1 MKKIL
6 VCLLAIAIMA
16 TTCVVFAEEPDAE
29 AVPLYFPCMVTGNKV
44 RERAEANT
52 DCKVICLHNKGD
64 IVNVV
69 DLDPE
74 AEWWELDNGHF
85 MFAEYLEL
93 MCSNDSPYA
102 TDVEET
108 EDFLVQD
115 EDVPEVVSD
124 DASAP
129 RVFNFAWM
137 HPAGMSKQNAVA
149 QMHNCVLLVTR
160 EKYIEC
166 YQNDL
171 MVMRIDLTQAFPV
184 AKFCATPSDGEPF
197 EIKYIYEIADLIM
210 RYSTDDSYFVV
221 ID

>member
-6 VCLLAIAIMA
+6 VFLLAIAIMA
-16 TTCVVFAEEPDAE
+16 TTCVAFAEEPDAE
-29 AVPLYFPCMVTGNKV
+29 TVPLYYACMVTGNKV

-69 DLDPE
+69 DPDPE

-85 MFAEYLEL
+85 MAAEYLEL

-108 EDFLVQD
+108 EAADN
-115 EDVPEVVSD
+115 
-124 DASAP
+124 DASMP
-129 RVFNFAWM
+129 RVLLFARTE
-137 HPAGMSKQNAVA
+137 PNAPKQDVVA
-149 QMHNCVLLVTR
+149 MVHNCVLLITR
-160 EKYIEC
+160 EKCIEC
-166 YQNDL
+166 YQDDQL
-171 MVMRIDLTQAFPV
+171 VLRMDLTQAFPV
-184 AKFCATPSDGEPF
+184 AKFSGTLADGESF
-197 EIKYIYEIADLIM
+197 DIRYIYEIADLIKE
-210 RYSTDDSYFVV
+210 YSTDYSYFVV